1 MAKAKSPLFP
11 WVMAVGGFLF
21 GTWAGGIPLRASLAD
36 VRAELD
42 AAQTQTCT
50 NSNVGQ
56 EIASVLQG
64 RPWEAG
70 IDAPSPFDVDDV
82 HVVGSADGD
91 LTGDALDDEEPK
103 DGVNWEFNFGDDGFD
118 KEPENME
125 EAMAMARE
133 AMDMRSA
140 QAWAAL
146 DEQADLTDEQSEA
159 FNDAV
164 DQLNAELMNA
174 ATELVDTVQSGEE
187 PTRREGLVF
196 ADNLLGA
203 ILEADDSIYN
213 TLTEEQRGS
222 VDGEVLD
229 PLAYVDSSVVDKLM
243 ELDGAMDMEFEE

>member
-1 MAKAKSPLFP
+1 MMAI
-11 WVMAVGGFLF
+11 GGFLF
-21 GTWAGGIPLRASLAD
+21 GTWAGGMPLRASLAD

-42 AAQTQTCT
+42 AAQTQTCAS
-50 NSNVGQ
+50 SNVGQ

-70 IDAPSPFDVDDV
+70 IDTPSPFGVNADDIV
-82 HVVGSADGD
+82 ASAEDGFA
-91 LTGDALDDEEPK
+91 GDNLDDAEAE
-103 DGVNWEFNFGDDGFD
+103 DGVNWEFNFGDEGFD

-146 DEQADLTDEQSEA
+146 DEQADLSDEQSAA
-159 FNDAV
+159 FNEAV

-203 ILEADDSIYN
+203 ILEADDAIYN
-213 TLTEEQRGS
+213 TLSDEQRGE

-229 PLAYVDSSVVDKLM
+229 PLAYVDSSIVDKLM
-243 ELDGAMDMEFEE
+243 ELDVGMNMEFDE

>member
-1 MAKAKSPLFP
+1 MAKARSPLFP
-11 WVMAVGGFLF
+11 WMMAVGGFLF

-42 AAQTQTCT
+42 AAQTQTCA

-70 IDAPSPFDVDDV
+70 IDVPSPFELDDDTV
-82 HVVGSADGD
+82 IVVNSADGD
-91 LTGDALDDEEPK
+91 VQDIAPGDEPE
-103 DGVNWEFNFGDDGFD
+103 DGVNWEFKFD
-118 KEPENME
+118 NNNENEPENIE
-125 EAMAMARE
+125 EAMEMARE
-133 AMDMRSA
+133 AMEMRSA

-146 DEQADLTDEQSEA
+146 DEQAELTDEQSEA
-159 FNDAV
+159 FEKAV
-164 DQLNAELMNA
+164 DQLNAELMSA

-203 ILEADDSIYN
+203 IIEADDTIYN
-213 TLTEEQRGS
+213 TLTEAQRSG

-229 PLAYVDSSVVDKLM
+229 PLAYVDASIVDKLM
-243 ELDGAMDMEFEE
+243 ELDVTMDAEFNE